1 MPELPEVETI
11 VRAIRPRVVG
21 RRIEGTTVTWPRTL
35 GGMAPA
41 VFSRRLHGLRI
52 TDVAR
57 RAKHF
62 VVPVPTAARPGQ
74 AIVGHLRMSG
84 RLLVE
89 PRSAARSPWLRVALH
104 LDDGHDL
111 CFVDVRKFG
120 RLELVEDAAARL
132 ADLGPEPLEAAF
144 DDAAFAACLAGR
156 RRGLKAALLDPRV
169 IAGLG
174 NIYADESL
182 HAARLHP
189 LRRADTL
196 RAPERRRL
204 RTAIVTVLEAALAQ
218 EGSSFDTFYRT
229 PDGQPGRYQE
239 QFAVYG
245 RTGRPCR
252 RCAAPIRRLV
262 VAGRGTHVCL
272 RCQRPP
278 RITPRRD
285 R

>member
-11 VRAIRPRVVG
+11 VRSIRPQVVG
-21 RRIEGTTVTWPRTL
+21 RRIRAVRVTWARTL
-35 GGMAPA
+35 GGMEPR
-41 VFSRRLHGLRI
+41 VFARRLRGLRI
-52 TDVAR
+52 TAVAR

-62 VVPVPTAARPGQ
+62 VLAVPGPGRPDQ
-74 AIVGHLRMSG
+74 ALVGHLRMSG
-84 RLLVE
+84 RLVVQE
-89 PRSAARSPWLRVALH
+89 RAAAPSPWLRVALD
-104 LDDGHDL
+104 LDDGRSL
-111 CFVDVRKFG
+111 GFVDVRKFG
-120 RLELVEDAAARL
+120 RLELVDAAAVRL

-144 DDAAFAACLAGR
+144 DDEAFARCLAGR

-169 IAGLG
+169 IAGIG

-189 LRRADTL
+189 LVRADTL
-196 RAPERRRL
+196 RAPARRRL
-204 RTAIVTVLEAALAQ
+204 RAAIVDVLEAALAQ
-218 EGSSFDTFYRT
+218 DGSSFDTFYRT

-252 RCAAPIRRLV
+252 RCRAPIRRLV

-278 RITPRRD
+278 RR
-285 R
+285 